1 MTVTAEKRDRS
12 WIPAAVVAVVVA
24 VAGARLI
31 HLSARAHAAELRAA
45 AESSATQHARD
56 IEKELQALLQRRG
69 YDIGGDPDGHIGTKS
84 KAAIADFQQRA
95 GLEVNGRASV
105 KVLAALKK

>member
-1 MTVTAEKRDRS
+1 MRRGCPSSDSFTAPMTSSLPIWLRPWPIDDPLLSREKR
-12 WIPAAVVAVVVA
+12 
-24 VAGARLI
+24 
-31 HLSARAHAAELRAA
+31 
-45 AESSATQHARD
+45 RD
-56 IEKELQALLQRRG
+56 LQILLQRRG
-69 YDIGGDPDGHIGTKS
+69 YDIGGDPDGHVGTKS